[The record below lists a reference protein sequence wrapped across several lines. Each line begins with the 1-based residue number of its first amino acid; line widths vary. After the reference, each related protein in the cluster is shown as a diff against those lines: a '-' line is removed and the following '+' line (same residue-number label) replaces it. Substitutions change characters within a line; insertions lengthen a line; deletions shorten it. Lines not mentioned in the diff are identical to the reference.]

1 MDYGG
6 ILRRAWR
13 ITWDNKYLWW
23 LGFLTALGSSRG
35 FNGGQRFSNFSPPTG
50 GPGGGPPTGGPYGPF
65 PPGFGPGEF
74 DPGPI
79 IGIIIAVI
87 CVLAVIALVIWVLS
101 IIARGGLI
109 SAANQIEDTDLS
121 SFRQGWQA
129 GRETMWRMLGVSLV
143 QGIPGLLVAAVV
155 AILFVLGAFAFLGTA
170 GPGGFANPPDELL
183 AGSGLILLCLIP
195 IMCIFALVS
204 LALSILRP
212 FADRACVME
221 DEPVFAAYRRGW
233 EVLRDNF
240 VDSLVLGIIRFFTGL
255 VVGFVVAVPLLIL
268 GLIAGVSFGFGALA
282 SGPEALSGLAGPVI
296 AALVCGGLIFLV
308 IATVVGAVLTT
319 FFSSM
324 WTLAYREFVG
334 TQPQVDIAP
343 ADEPAPA

>member
-35 FNGGQRFSNFSPPTG
+35 FNGGRGTNFSPPTG
-50 GPGGGPPTGGPYGPF
+50 GPPIGGPGGPF

-74 DPGPI
+74 EPGPI

-87 CVLAVIALVIWVLS
+87 CVLAVIALAIWVVS
-101 IIARGGLI
+101 TIARGGLI
-109 SAANQIEDTDLS
+109 SATNQIEDTDLS

-143 QGIPGLLVAAVV
+143 QGIPGILVGVVLL
-155 AILFVLGAFAFLGTA
+155 ILFALGVFAFLGAA
-170 GPGGFANPPDELL
+170 GPGGFAEPPEELL
-183 AGSGLILLCLIP
+183 AGSGALLLCLIP
-195 IMCIFALVS
+195 IICIVALAS

-255 VVGFVVAVPLLIL
+255 VVGFVVVLPFLVL
-268 GLIAGVSFGFGALA
+268 GLLAGISFGFGALA
-282 SGPEALSGLAGPVI
+282 SGPDALSGLAAPVI
-296 AALVCGGLIFLV
+296 VVLACGGLILLV
-308 IATVVGAVLTT
+308 ISLVVGAVLTT

-324 WTLAYREFVG
+324 WTLAYREFAG
-334 TQPQVDIAP
+334 IQPQVDTGP
-343 ADEPAPA
+343 AAEPAPA